1 LIFIKSIKPIG
12 GENIVVEIDETNIG
26 KNKYHVDHLIKG
38 FWVLGMVECKIIV
51 IHAEKER

>member
-1 LIFIKSIKPIG
+1 MIFIKSIKPIG

-26 KNKYHVDHLIKG
+26 KNKYHVGHLIKG
-38 FWVLGMVECKIIV
+38 FWVERILERKIIV